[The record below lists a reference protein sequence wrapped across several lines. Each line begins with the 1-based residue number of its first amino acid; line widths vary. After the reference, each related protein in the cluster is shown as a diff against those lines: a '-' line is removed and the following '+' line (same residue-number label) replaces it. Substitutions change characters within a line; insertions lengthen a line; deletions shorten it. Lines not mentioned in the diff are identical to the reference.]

1 MKRPALK
8 LAMSM
13 LLVAAA
19 ASCGGC
25 TQLIAWM
32 AAQFT
37 PPKKIKPLFEFP
49 KDKKILV
56 LVEDRPFPS
65 PYHVKYQLTERVNQ
79 KLREQKIL
87 REPIPY
93 DRVQDLAT
101 ARDFQQLA
109 ISQVGQKLGADLV
122 LYVQVEDYAL
132 KDNPYSP
139 LWHARLETSVW
150 VVDVQTGEKLW
161 PKTSTKNSGHR
172 VKPSEYSHTEDPSI
186 TGDLVVNTLSEET
199 ADRIAKL
206 FYEHEEAADP
216 DHDEGPRQPED

>member
-13 LLVAAA
+13 LLAAAA

-37 PPKKIKPLFEFP
+37 PPKKIKPLYEVP

-65 PYHVKYQLTERVNQ
+65 PYHVKYQLTQRVNQ
-79 KLREQKIL
+79 KLIEQKII
-87 REPIPY
+87 REAIPY
-93 DRVQDLAT
+93 DRVQDLST
-101 ARDFQQLA
+101 ARDYQQLA
-109 ISQVGQKLGADLV
+109 VSQIGQKLGADLV
-122 LYVQVEDYAL
+122 LYIQVEDFAL

-139 LWHARLETSVW
+139 LWRARLKTSVKF
-150 VVDVQTGEKLW
+150 VDVQTGERLW
-161 PKTSTKNSGHR
+161 PKTTTGTSGHP
-172 VKPSEYSHTEDPSI
+172 VKTAEYSHTEDPSI
-186 TGDLVVNTLSEET
+186 TGDLVVNTLAEET
-199 ADRIAKL
+199 ADRIAKF

-216 DHDEGPRQPED
+216 DHDEGPKQPED